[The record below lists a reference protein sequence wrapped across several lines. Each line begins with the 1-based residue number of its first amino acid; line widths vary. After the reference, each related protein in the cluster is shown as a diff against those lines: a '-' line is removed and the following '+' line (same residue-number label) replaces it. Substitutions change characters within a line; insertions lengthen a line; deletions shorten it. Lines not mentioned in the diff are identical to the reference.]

1 MTAEQVAQAAGFP
14 DKAGWVFKILENL
27 SVNQP
32 ESFERTPGE
41 TPLETGFRAL

>member
-32 ESFERTPGE
+32 ESFERVPGE
-41 TPLETGFRAL
+41 TPLETEFRAL